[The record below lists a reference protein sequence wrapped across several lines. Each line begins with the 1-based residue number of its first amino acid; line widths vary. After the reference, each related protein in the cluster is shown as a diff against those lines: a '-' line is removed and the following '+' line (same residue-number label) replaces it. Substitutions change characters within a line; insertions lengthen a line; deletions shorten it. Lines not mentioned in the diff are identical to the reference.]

1 MTTLN
6 EGLDYLDLENQLIPI
21 VTVDEYAAKMGADKD
36 IVTLAFTVKSEL
48 AGDDL
53 VSWFER
59 GYDFVL
65 DASVSEGE
73 ITIGK
78 YLVFVELTRRFN
90 IIDKII
96 LLISDLETLTGMNIK
111 DWTVVIEDEEYPCE
125 VDILKEKIIVNP
137 NVYKEKTK
145 IEDELNEMRLA
156 AGLDHKSTILEKD
169 TYIKDIQA
177 AAGL

>member
-145 IEDELNEMRLA
+145 IEDSNRK
-156 AGLDHKSTILEKD
+156 HYKH
-169 TYIKDIQA
+169 
-177 AAGL
+177 